1 MCSQFLLEISLSWI
15 QFVWRDRS
23 SPARTEPTP
32 LARKVWRIPAGVVWG
47 LQGNGKCWFILK
59 LFASLCIQ
67 LQSGLDVY
75 HYPGWLQELMTVTRF
90 KIKRSGY
97 SAATLLLLL
106 VLMNKNLMSF
116 KLHNG
121 HLKMWRQSRALW
133 LWIIS
138 IWRLWT
144 RGKIELL
151 LLFLLSDSSLVG
163 GAKRQI
169 RSGHE
174 RHR

>member
-1 MCSQFLLEISLSWI
+1 MRAVHWERGETYHWLERYDEFLLGLSG
-15 QFVWRDRS
+15 
-23 SPARTEPTP
+23 AR
-32 LARKVWRIPAGVVWG
+32 L
-47 LQGNGKCWFILK
+47 GNGKCWFILK

-75 HYPGWLQELMTVTRF
+75 HYPGGLQELMTVTRF

-121 HLKMWRQSRALW
+121 HLKM
-133 LWIIS
+133 
-138 IWRLWT
+138 
-144 RGKIELL
+144 
-151 LLFLLSDSSLVG
+151 
-163 GAKRQI
+163 
-169 RSGHE
+169 
-174 RHR
+174 

>member
-1 MCSQFLLEISLSWI
+1 MRAVHWERGETYHWLERYDEFLLGLSG
-15 QFVWRDRS
+15 
-23 SPARTEPTP
+23 AR
-32 LARKVWRIPAGVVWG
+32 L
-47 LQGNGKCWFILK
+47 GNGKCWFILK

-121 HLKMWRQSRALW
+121 HLKM
-133 LWIIS
+133 
-138 IWRLWT
+138 
-144 RGKIELL
+144 
-151 LLFLLSDSSLVG
+151 
-163 GAKRQI
+163 
-169 RSGHE
+169 
-174 RHR
+174 